1 MYIVEYLPELGK
13 VQNSKA
19 DVTDWLN
26 AGHTIKEFTDYVF
39 DSCLD
44 VLNDYRLQENKDDY
58 TYGIIKTTRDNNKGT
73 KTDKLITNFTIEGI
87 NIINR
92 VDTEEEYFEMIIR
105 TNNKQI
111 LKRRGSVQVF
121 NDVRKFRDFL
131 NSSDLVFRGTIDIL
145 IDLKEWCF
153 KYKKR
158 DNDSL

>member
-1 MYIVEYLPELGK
+1 MMLLEKMYIVEYLPELSK
-13 VQNSKA
+13 LDNAKA
-19 DVTDWLN
+19 DITDWLD
-26 AGHTIKEFTDYVF
+26 AGHTVKEFTNYVF

-44 VLNDYRLQENKDDY
+44 VLNDYKLQENKEDY
-58 TYGIIKTTRDNNKGT
+58 NYGIWKTSF
-73 KTDKLITNFTIEGI
+73 DKRCKVSKQICNFTIDGI

-131 NSSDLVFRGTIDIL
+131 NSSDLVFRGNIDI
-145 IDLKEWCF
+145 IDRF
-153 KYKKR
+153 KR
-158 DNDSL
+158 VVF